1 MAKGVVE
8 ALYESLDSEDRQT
21 FKTLLLA
28 PEVSGGWIAT
38 LLRTHYDAPI
48 NRHQVEHF
56 RRKIHSGGY
65 SLDQEGLQLAESR

>member
-1 MAKGVVE
+1 MAKGAVE
-8 ALYESLDSEDRQT
+8 ALYESLTPEDQNT
-21 FKTLLLA
+21 FRTLLLD
-28 PEVSGGWIAT
+28 PLVSGGWIAT
-38 LLRTHYDAPI
+38 LLRMHYDTPI